1 MRNKIISLLILLIS
15 FSSLFAV
22 ENDKPLF
29 EQKPVQSLVQ
39 DYAHFLS
46 VNENQKLQKKLNQLS
61 RETST
66 QILFVSVNNLFGY
79 DKNDY
84 ASRLGQ
90 AWGIGGK
97 EDNGIVILVLPKSG
111 HTKGQVA
118 IQTGY
123 GMEGIVPDIVAKRI
137 VENEVIPNFKNGKNY
152 RGIDAAV
159 NVIADLSKGKFTA
172 DKYLKRSGGKNKG
185 NWSPFILFILMAI
198 FFGFMRLRGA
208 RQYSIGHNV
217 PFWIAMGMM
226 SSGTRGGGFSNFSS
240 GGGGFGSSGGFGGF
254 GGFGGGSF
262 GGGGAGGSW

>member
-1 MRNKIISLLILLIS
+1 MRTKILSLFILLIS
-15 FSSLFAV
+15 FSSLFAID
-22 ENDKPLF
+22 NDKPLF

-39 DYAHFLS
+39 DYAQFLS
-46 VNENQKLQKKLNQLS
+46 ANEDQKLQQKLNQLS
-61 RETST
+61 NETST

-84 ASRLGQ
+84 ATRLGE
-90 AWGIGGK
+90 AWGVGGK

-111 HTKGQVA
+111 RTKGQIA
-118 IQTGY
+118 IQVGY
-123 GMEGIVPDIVAKRI
+123 GIEGIVPDIVAKRI
-137 VENEVIPNFKNGKNY
+137 VENEVIPNFRNGKNY

-159 NVIADLSKGKFTA
+159 NVITDLSKGKFTA
-172 DKYLKRSGGKNKG
+172 DKYLKRNGGKNKG
-185 NWSPFILFILMAI
+185 NWAPFISFLFFAI
-198 FFGFMRLRGA
+198 IFGFMRFRGA

-240 GGGGFGSSGGFGGF
+240 GGGSFGSSGGF

>member
-1 MRNKIISLLILLIS
+1 MKRKIFLLTVLFVA
-15 FSSLFAV
+15 FSSLYAV

-39 DYAHFLS
+39 DYAQFLS
-46 VNENQKLQKKLNQLS
+46 PNEDQKLQKKLNALS

-66 QILFVSVNNLFGY
+66 QILFVTVNDLFGY

-84 ASRLGQ
+84 ANRLGE

-97 EDNGIVILVLPKSG
+97 EDNGIVILVQPKLG
-111 HTKGQVA
+111 NRKGEVSIQV
-118 IQTGY
+118 GY
-123 GMEGIVPDIVAKRI
+123 GMEGIIPDIVANRI
-137 VENEVIPNFKNGKNY
+137 VEYEILTNFKKGKYY

-159 NVIADLSKGKFTA
+159 NVITDLSKGKFTA
-172 DKYLKRSGGKNKG
+172 DKYMERNGGQRKG
-185 NWSPFILFILMAI
+185 NWTPFITFIILAI
-198 FFGFMRLRGA
+198 FFGIMKIRGA

-226 SSGTRGGGFSNFSS
+226 SSAGRGGGFSNFSS
-240 GGGGFGSSGGFGGF
+240 GGGSFGGGGF